1 MRLTKMLFGSEGG
14 LMHSDLRAMTRRNK
28 FSDYL
33 PYMAYDPKTSTY
45 INTDQTIGF
54 IWESIPLVYAG
65 KQTFDILEGIFNMGL
80 PAGTVLQ
87 FTLYADPF
95 ILPYTH
101 LYRSLKI
108 RESRLMNTVADK
120 TLEFYNQAGQKGF
133 DKFQGIPARNFRLFV
148 SLKLHAPVKQA
159 TALDLRNNIGE
170 ILAGAHLCPSLL
182 PPHRLIEMLMKLFND
197 DPPEIDSYYDETVP
211 IRKQIIF
218 SETPVLSGWDS
229 VRVGQRYFKCLTVKK
244 MAQVVDLLTF
254 NYVLGDIWGVQSDA
268 SQINNPFFLTMNV
281 VFDKL
286 KTQLHGK
293 CNFVLQQHGVGS
305 LAPSLKRKQEEYMWA
320 TDEIEKGTE
329 FVRIMPILWHT
340 TSSPNQSLEATARI
354 KRIWES
360 RGFIMQ
366 EDRGILSLLL
376 LSALPFG
383 MFNMKNN
390 MNFIDRDFICH
401 PKVAAK
407 CFPVQADIRGGGN
420 PHIMLM
426 GRKGQL
432 VCLDIFDKRANNQ
445 NALVCAASGYGK
457 SFLVNYIVFNYF
469 ASGAIMRII
478 DMGGSYR
485 KLCNI
490 VDGKFI
496 SFRKDANICLNPF
509 TFVRRIDD
517 EIGVL
522 SAIVAQMVYSGTGD
536 LPDETEMT
544 LIKNAIRFVYS
555 EYGNDA
561 TIDAVYRTLASPN
574 KTSDE
579 IMELECEGDNK
590 CISNLLTLS
599 TNLAFNLRSFT
610 SQGQYGKWFN
620 GPATLNIEDDDF
632 VVLELEELKPQKD
645 LLNVITLQILNYVT
659 ANLYLSDKSQKR
671 LIIFDEAWQFFKKSS
686 LLRDVIEEGY
696 RRARKYGGSF
706 TTITQSLLDLESF
719 GQVGSV
725 IMANSAFKFLL
736 ESPDFEKAKDKKLID
751 YDAFTMKILKSVRTP
766 RPRYSEI
773 FMDTPMGTGVARLI
787 VDPYSYYLFTSDAGE
802 NADIERLVRSGKT
815 YSEALSVM
823 VENAERQVP

>member
-1 MRLTKMLFGSEGG
+1 
-14 LMHSDLRAMTRRNK
+14 MHRDLRAMSRRDK
-28 FSDYL
+28 LSDYL
-33 PYMAYDPKTSTY
+33 PYMAYDPQTSMY
-45 INTDQTIGF
+45 VNADQTIGF
-54 IWESIPLVYAG
+54 IWECVPLVYAG
-65 KQTFDILEGIFNMGL
+65 KQTFNILEGIFNMGL
-80 PAGTVLQ
+80 PAGTVFQ
-87 FTLYADPF
+87 FTLYADPH
-95 ILPYTH
+95 ILPYTQI
-101 LYRSLKI
+101 YKRLKM
-108 RESRLMNTVADK
+108 RHSKLMNTMADK
-120 TLEFYNQAGQKGF
+120 TIEFYNNGSQKGF
-133 DKFQGIPARNFRLFV
+133 DKLQGIPARNFRLFV

-170 ILAGAHLCPSLL
+170 ILAGAHLCPTLL
-182 PPHRLIEMLMKLFND
+182 SPDGLIEFLMKLFND
-197 DPPEIDSYYDETVP
+197 DPPEIDAYYDQTVP
-211 IRKQIIF
+211 IRKQIIL
-218 SETPVLSGWDS
+218 SETPVVSGWDTLQA
-229 VRVGQRYFKCLTVKK
+229 GKRYFKCLTVKK
-244 MAQVVDLLTF
+244 MAQLVDFLTF

-268 SQINNPFFLTMNV
+268 SQIKNPFFLTVNV
-281 VFDKL
+281 VFDRL

-320 TDEIEKGTE
+320 TDEIEKGTA

-340 TSSPNQSLEATARI
+340 APSPSQSLEATARI

-366 EDRGILSLLL
+366 EDRGILTLLL
-376 LSALPFG
+376 LSALPLG
-383 MFNMKNN
+383 MYNVKNN
-390 MNFIDRDFICH
+390 VSFIDRDFICH

-432 VCLDIFDKRANNQ
+432 VSLDIFDRRANNQ

-457 SFLVNYIVFNYF
+457 SFLVNYIVFNYY
-469 ASGAIMRII
+469 ASGAIIRII

-490 VDGKFI
+490 LDGKFI
-496 SFRKDANICLNPF
+496 SFSKDANICLNPF
-509 TFVRRIDD
+509 TFVRDIND

-561 TIDAVYRTLASPN
+561 TVDALYSTLASPN
-574 KTSDE
+574 KSSDE
-579 IMELECEGDNK
+579 IMELECGGDNR
-590 CISNLLTLS
+590 CISNLLTVS
-599 TNLAFNLRSFT
+599 ANLAFNLRSFT

-659 ANLYLSDKSQKR
+659 VNLYLSDKSQKR
-671 LIIFDEAWQFFKKSS
+671 LIIFDEAWQFFKESS
-686 LLRDVIEEGY
+686 LLKDVIEEGY

-706 TTITQSLLDLESF
+706 TTITQSLLDFESF

-725 IMANSAFKFLL
+725 IMSNSAFKFLL

-751 YDAFTMKILKSVRTP
+751 YDEFTMKILKSVRTP

-787 VDPYSYYLFTSDAGE
+787 VDPYSYYLYTSDAGE
-802 NADIERLVRSGKT
+802 NAKIENLVRSGKT
-815 YSEALSVM
+815 YPEALSVM
-823 VENAERQVP
+823 VEKAQKQASQTGVVS

>member
-1 MRLTKMLFGSEGG
+1 MGLRNILFGSEGG
-14 LMHSDLRAMTRRNK
+14 LMNSELRAMTRRNK
-28 FSDYL
+28 LSDYL
-33 PYMAYDPKTSTY
+33 PHMAYDPETSTY
-45 INTDQTIGF
+45 INTDQSIGF
-54 IWESIPLVYAG
+54 IWECIPLVYAG
-65 KQTFDILEGIFNMGL
+65 KQTFEILEGIFNMGL

-87 FTLYADPF
+87 FTLYADPY

-101 LYRSLKI
+101 LYKLLKT
-108 RESRLMNTVADK
+108 RQSKLMNTVADR
-120 TLEFYNQAGQKGF
+120 TIEFYNKGSYKGF
-133 DKFQGIPARNFRLFV
+133 EKLQGIPARNFRLFV
-148 SLKLHAPVKQA
+148 SLKLHTPVEQA

-170 ILAGAHLCPSLL
+170 ILAGAHLCPGLL
-182 PPHRLIEMLMKLFND
+182 PPHGLIEMLMKLFND
-197 DPPEIDSYYDETVP
+197 NPPETDSYYDETVP
-211 IRKQIIF
+211 IRKQIIL
-218 SETPVLSGWDS
+218 SETPVVSGWDTIQ
-229 VRVGQRYFKCLTVKK
+229 VGKRYFKCLTVKK
-244 MAQVVDLLTF
+244 MAQFVDCLTF
-254 NYVLGDIWGVQSDA
+254 NYVSGDIWGVQSDA
-268 SQINNPFFLTMNV
+268 SQINNPFFLTVNV
-281 VFDKL
+281 IFDKL

-329 FVRIMPILWHT
+329 FVRIMPILWHMT
-340 TSSPNQSLEATARI
+340 PSESQSLEATARI

-366 EDRGILSLLL
+366 EDKGILSVLL

-383 MFNMKNN
+383 MYNVQKNAD
-390 MNFIDRDFICH
+390 FIDRDFICH

-407 CFPVQADIRGGGN
+407 CFPVPADIRGGGN

-445 NALVCAASGYGK
+445 NALVCAGTGYGK
-457 SFLVNYIVFNYF
+457 SFLVNYIVFNYY

-478 DMGGSYR
+478 DIGGSYR

-490 VDGKFI
+490 VGGKFVN
-496 SFRKDANICLNPF
+496 FRKDANICLNPF
-509 TFVRRIDD
+509 TFVRDIND

-522 SAIVAQMVYSGTGD
+522 SAIVAQMAYSGTGD
-536 LPDETEMT
+536 LPNETEMT
-544 LIKNAIRFVYS
+544 LIKNAIRLVYS

-561 TIDAVYRTLASPN
+561 SIDSVYKALASPN
-574 KTSDE
+574 KSSDE
-579 IMELECEGDNK
+579 IMELECGGDNR
-590 CISNLLTLS
+590 CISNLLS
-599 TNLAFNLRSFT
+599 VSANLAFNLRSFT

-620 GPATLNIEDDDF
+620 GPATLNIEEDDF

-659 ANLYLSDKSQKR
+659 ANLYLSDRSQKR
-671 LIIFDEAWQFFKKSS
+671 LIIFDEAWQFFKESS
-686 LLRDVIEEGY
+686 LLKDVIEEGY

-706 TTITQSLLDLESF
+706 TTITQSLLDFESF

-725 IMANSAFKFLL
+725 IMSNSAFKFLL
-736 ESPDFEKAKDKKLID
+736 ESPDFEKARNKKLID
-751 YDAFTMKILKSVRTP
+751 YDEFTMKILKSVRTP

-787 VDPYSYYLFTSDAGE
+787 VDPYSYYLYTSDAGE
-802 NADIERLVRSGKT
+802 NTEIEQLVKSGKT

-823 VENAERQVP
+823 VENAERQAP